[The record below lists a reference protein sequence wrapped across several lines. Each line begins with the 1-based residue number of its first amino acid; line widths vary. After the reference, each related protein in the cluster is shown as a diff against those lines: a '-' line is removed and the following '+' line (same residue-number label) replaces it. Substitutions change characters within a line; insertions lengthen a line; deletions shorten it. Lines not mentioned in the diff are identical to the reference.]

1 MPPWKPPPPI
11 LQRPRKRT
19 NLPNDW
25 LGESTRHKSK
35 LAILVVLSHDLT
47 LQDYVP
53 SVVRVALATR
63 SHITTNVKTTLQ
75 IQINQQ
81 IDNQKYR
88 WCVARPASPYQLII
102 TRDAATL
109 CIAVSAIVPPIQT
122 TITNKIMNKTK
133 PSTTQLAPYMHAPPI
148 GTSPTMKTPTSRPIM
163 PIPSMKKQWSNH
175 CNFPSRPPA

>member
-1 MPPWKPPPPI
+1 MIAAPNMPPWKPPPPI
-11 LQRPRKRT
+11 LQRPRQRT

-25 LGESTRHKSK
+25 LGESTRHQSK

-63 SHITTNVKTTLQ
+63 SQITTNVKTTIQTQ
-75 IQINQQ
+75 IHQQIN
-81 IDNQKYR
+81 NKKYR

-109 CIAVSAIVPPIQT
+109 KGGGMPPQSKIGGERIRT
-122 TITNKIMNKTK
+122 TRVR
-133 PSTTQLAPYMHAPPI
+133 LL
-148 GTSPTMKTPTSRPIM
+148 
-163 PIPSMKKQWSNH
+163 
-175 CNFPSRPPA
+175 PSRRGVRPRC